1 MRVLGIDPGTAVTGY
16 GIVEEEK
23 RVLIPIGWGTIN
35 TPSRLPF
42 SQRLGQLFQRVND
55 LIRDYKPEALS
66 VEEPFL
72 AKNARMALNV
82 GQARGVAV
90 LAGVN
95 TDLEVASYTPLQV
108 KQAVVGYG
116 RAEKEQVQEMVKRLL
131 NMEEVPRPDH
141 AADALGLAIC
151 HLHTINYRGQRTE
164 NREQKQI

>member
-1 MRVLGIDPGTAVTGY
+1 VRVLGIDPGTAVTGY
-16 GIVEEEK
+16 GVVEEK
-23 RVLIPIGWGTIN
+23 NRKLVPIAWGVIKTS
-35 TPSRLPF
+35 SRLPF
-42 SQRLGQLFQRVND
+42 SQRLGLLFQKINA
-55 LIRDYKPEALS
+55 LIKDYNPQALA

-72 AKNARMALNV
+72 AKNARMALRI

-95 TDLEVASYTPLQV
+95 ASREVASYTPLEV

-131 NMEEVPRPDH
+131 NVAEVPRPDH

-151 HLHTINYRGQRTE
+151 HLHTLNSRINIKGVQGSSE
-164 NREQKQI
+164 N

>member
-1 MRVLGIDPGTAVTGY
+1 MRVLGIDPGIAVTGY
-16 GIVEEEK
+16 GVVEEEK
-23 RVLIPIGWGTIN
+23 RTLILIGWGTIN
-35 TPSRLPF
+35 TSSRLPF

-55 LIRDYKPEALS
+55 LIKDYKPEALA

-72 AKNARMALNV
+72 AKNARMALNI
-82 GQARGVAV
+82 GQVRGAAI

-95 TDLEVASYTPLQV
+95 ADLEVASYTPLQI

-131 NMEEVPRPDH
+131 NVEEVPRPDH

-151 HLHTINYRGQRTE
+151 HLHTLNSRINLKGFKGSR
-164 NREQKQI
+164 I